1 MDLIKIAEEAFA
13 TGKQH
18 PSFKAGDTVTVAYR
32 IIEGNKERV
41 FLNAGPHLLTFVLP
55 SQIYPVEERSRG
67 AGLAACMGKLGAV
80 LGVFFIPM
88 LLAAGGARL
97 VLWVSIAVMLSG
109 AALTMA
115 FGRIV
120 LPKDRARQM

>member
-1 MDLIKIAEEAFA
+1 MGWAV
-13 TGKQH
+13 
-18 PSFKAGDTVTVAYR
+18 AGFC
-32 IIEGNKERV
+32 IFEL

-109 AALTMA
+109 AVLTMA